1 MFVKLVNPALL
12 MHEHVD
18 LDEFSP
24 ETPNKETPII
34 NEVIL

>member
-24 ETPNKETPII
+24 ETPII